1 MILRQMSDKEVNE
14 DMKQFSTEDD
24 DDLIRIKIVRK

>member
-1 MILRQMSDKEVNE
+1 MSDKEVNE